1 MRSLLLAV
9 ALLLEGS
16 LLDGASEL
24 RLELA
29 RESLTGTHCRYRIWS
44 DALPTDEWV
53 TKPCPSSLS
62 GTALLSLRP
71 EGVEGLRRVDG
82 RTIHRAIVSE
92 DPLRPYLHD
101 YDAETGELVRRV
113 PFFLRAKAAW
123 VFDPN
128 PVVTLNDPTLQD
140 RNDAAHAVPS
150 SAYRLVEL
158 LDVAE
163 SGPLRGPHV
172 TLVDRQPPNIAPP
185 AASLPLLFDR
195 SESGFE
201 DVNAYFHIDRNQRY
215 LQSLGY
221 RGGRSI
227 VPYSIEVDAHAASG
241 ADNSFFIPS
250 STVPGRGTLFFGEG
264 GTDDAEDADLLI
276 HEYGHAIL
284 EWISPGTFG
293 GPFASQ
299 SRALGEGFSDYWAYS
314 AHLEMRLASG
324 RDPFCFA
331 DWDARCWEND
341 PPDGCAYPPGS
352 DCLRRLDSSRT
363 MADYQGGD
371 VSGVEYR
378 NGSIW
383 ASALREIHQDMV
395 ATYGLPLGRR
405 IADTTI
411 LESAFGAPSQPTFA
425 VMARRLIEA
434 DRLLNGGAH
443 AATICRAMTA
453 RGILEDCASS
463 PSGEQTLFQ
472 SHDRGLAIPEIDP
485 AGVTSALVI
494 HDTRAIERLY
504 VRVDIAHPSRGDLR
518 IDLIAPDGSVFILQ
532 QVSLDRGTDVR
543 TTFGLTASPVQS
555 LEPLRGRSAAGIWR
569 LVVRDLRAHDIGT
582 LLSWGLLIQFA
593 GDEPLTSRPRG
604 ESQMIP
610 VVGNLY
616 GVGATRFI
624 SDLRIANPGAAAQT
638 ATLIFTRS
646 GADGLVD
653 FAAVAVVVDAGQTV
667 AFDNVVD
674 SLFHTVGSGSLE
686 VLGDVVV
693 MSRTYTETERGT
705 LGQQVPPRL
714 DTIRAATPDD
724 GLHPSL
730 YLAALDIEGQ
740 RWNLGVTETGGG
752 SGLVRVED
760 GTGGPRADS
769 LDLPILP
776 FSHIQIPLAWRSARI
791 RVISGDAV
799 VAAYFSQVDN
809 VTGDAMFIPARGPY
823 PYWSETHTRLPALAP
838 ALSASGADGTGWRTD
853 IWLGFVDSML
863 LVPPWMHLRY
873 WTGAATTGILF
884 PGTVMIDVIGSPSG
898 FARPGTAGAIEIAS
912 SHAAILHTRIVHA
925 GTSQYVPPL
934 EVTDDDEQH
943 LLFIENDGNYRTN
956 IGFVSDGVARVDVTV
971 FDAAGTEIERLS
983 LGTDGG
989 AAQLPVTAPVSGG
1002 RAVVHVLEGRARA
1015 YASLIDRRSGDAT
1028 FIEGQGDAR

>member
-1 MRSLLLAV
+1 LMLPGYMLAGP
-9 ALLLEGS
+9 A
-16 LLDGASEL
+16 EL

-44 DALPTDEWV
+44 GALPTDQWV
-53 TKPCPSSLS
+53 TESCPASLS
-62 GTALLSLRP
+62 GTALLELRP
-71 EGVEGLRRVDG
+71 VGTEGLRRVDG
-82 RTIHRAIVSE
+82 RTIHRTIVSE

-113 PFFLRAKAAW
+113 PFFLRAKQAW

-140 RNDAAHAVPS
+140 RNDAAYAVPS
-150 SAYRLVEL
+150 TAYRLVEL

-185 AASLPLLFDR
+185 EASLPLLFDR

-221 RGGRSI
+221 SGSRSI
-227 VPYSIEVDAHAASG
+227 VPYSIEVDAHAANG

-250 STVPGRGTLFFGEG
+250 STIPGRGTLFFGEG
-264 GTDDAEDADLLI
+264 GTDDAEDADLLV

-341 PPDGCAYPPGS
+341 PLDGCAYPPGS
-352 DCLRRLDSSRT
+352 DCLRRLDSTRT

-383 ASALREIHQDMV
+383 ASALREIHQEMV
-395 ATYGLPLGRR
+395 AAYGLPSARR

-411 LESAFGAPSQPTFA
+411 LESAFRAPSQPTFA

-443 AATICRAMTA
+443 IETICRAMTA
-453 RGILEDCASS
+453 RGILEDCATS
-463 PSGEQTLFQ
+463 PRGEQTLFQ
-472 SHDRGLAIPEIDP
+472 SHDRGLPIPENDP
-485 AGVTSALVI
+485 TGVTSALVI

-555 LEPLRGRSAAGIWR
+555 LEPLRGRSAAGIWL
-569 LVVRDLRAHDIGT
+569 LVVRDLRAHDVGT
-582 LLSWGLLIQFA
+582 LLSWGLVIQFE
-593 GDEPLTSRPRG
+593 GDAPLTTRPRAAQT
-604 ESQMIP
+604 QMIP

-616 GVGATRFI
+616 GIGAARFI
-624 SDLRIANPGAAAQT
+624 SDLRIANPGSATET
-638 ATLIFTRS
+638 ATLVFTRS

-653 FAAVAVVVDAGQTV
+653 FAAAAVVVGAGQTV

-686 VLGDVVV
+686 ILGDVVV
-693 MSRTYTETERGT
+693 MSRTYTETGHGT

-714 DTIRAATPDD
+714 ETITGPTNDID
-724 GLHPSL
+724 PGPPLFV
-730 YLAALDIEGQ
+730 AALDIEGH
-740 RWNLGVTETGGG
+740 RWNLGVTETAGG
-752 SGLVRVED
+752 SGVVRLEEVR
-760 GTGGPRADS
+760 GGPAPEES

-776 FSHIQIPLAWRSARI
+776 FSQLQIPVSWRSARI

-799 VAAYFSQVDN
+799 VVAYLSQVDN
-809 VTGDAMFIPARGPY
+809 LTGDAMFIPARGSFPY
-823 PYWSETHTRLPALAP
+823 RPGGGIQVPALAP
-838 ALSASGADGTGWRTD
+838 ALSAIGADGDRWRTD
-853 IWLGFVDSML
+853 AWVGYVDADAIL

-873 WTGAATTGILF
+873 RTGGMATDSNFL
-884 PGTVMIDVIGSPSG
+884 VDAMIDVIGSPSG
-898 FARPGTAGAIEIAS
+898 FARPGTAGAIEIVS
-912 SHAAILHTRIVHA
+912 SYATILHTRIVHA

-934 EVTDDDEQH
+934 EVTDQDEQH
-943 LLFIENDGNYRTN
+943 LLFIENDGHYRTN
-956 IGFVSDGVARVDVTV
+956 IGIVSEGVARVDVTV
-971 FDAAGTEIERLS
+971 FDAAGAEIGRFS
-983 LGTDGG
+983 LGTGGG
-989 AAQLPVTAPVSGG
+989 AAQLPVTAAVTGG
-1002 RAVVHVLEGRARA
+1002 RALVHVVEGRARA
-1015 YASLIDRRSGDAT
+1015 YASMIDRRSGDAT
-1028 FIEGQGDAR
+1028 LIVGQ